1 MSSTSAVSGTSS
13 TTASTTSGLAPV
25 TFSGLASGLDTSSIV
40 SKLMAVNQEPI
51 TALQN
56 QETAS
61 TNTLYG
67 YNELNTLL
75 NTLQTSVSAIDLTSE
90 VNTTVAS
97 TSSGAPFTATSANA
111 SIGSFNIT
119 VSQLAQVQK
128 DITPG
133 FASQT
138 DSSLGTGTV
147 TINNQTI
154 TVDSSNNSL
163 QGLQDSINAV
173 SGTTGVT
180 ASIINDGSSTD
191 PYRLLLTG
199 QDASSTFTISSSL
212 TDGSNAIPFST
223 NITTPTTTPGSINTN
238 EYASKTV
245 SEFGNGTITINNQT
259 IDVDSSNNS
268 LQGLTSAINTET
280 GTTGVSA
287 SISTDSTTG
296 EYSIVL
302 TGQDSSTPFTVSSSL
317 LDGGG
322 NAISFIKGATTT
334 TGNITEIQTPQQA
347 NLTIDGVSVVS
358 NSNTV
363 TNAIP
368 GITLNLNAVSTNT
381 GTSTAPIYA
390 TSQLSIASD
399 TSTLE
404 KNINTFVT
412 NYNAIIKWINA
423 GYTSASSATS
433 LSANPAT
440 ASNPTD
446 AQLSQILIG
455 DPTINSLKNNLQS
468 MISGSADS
476 SSSTDGINN
485 LSSIGITTN
494 LDGTLSVNSTT
505 LESALSTNFKG
516 VGDLLAGNGNVGSI
530 GLMQQFNTYLL
541 NETSPLTGMYAEQQQ
556 TNSTNQTNL
565 SKQITAKQQSLNQ
578 EEKNMNAQ
586 FTQMEML
593 ISSLNSQSSYIT
605 TLDNLVGITSSSSS
619 STSSSSSG

>member
-223 NITTPTTTPGSINTN
+223 NITTPTTTTGSINTN